1 VTVLGWVAAWI
12 RSREEASALIEIVF
26 ELAVLAFIAAGILYL
41 VQQWGNQRRPAP
53 GLPGAIEA
61 PPEARWRAIH
71 SGTADERTQVQ
82 IVLRGG
88 QRDQVWD
95 RRTCA
100 VISNL
105 DPDYDRLLFNALED
119 ARSRAALLNGLRDE

>member
-1 VTVLGWVAAWI
+1 MIRIVL
-12 RSREEASALIEIVF
+12 EF
-26 ELAVLAFIAAGILYL
+26 AVLLCIISGILYL
-41 VQQWGNQRRPAP
+41 ARQWDDQRRPVTRV
-53 GLPGAIEA
+53 PGAIDA
-61 PPEARWRAIH
+61 PPGARWRAIH
-71 SGTADERTQVQ
+71 TGTADERTEVL

-88 QRDQVWD
+88 ERDQVWD

-119 ARSRAALLNGLRDE
+119 ARSRAALLNGMQEE

>member
-1 VTVLGWVAAWI
+1 VL
-12 RSREEASALIEIVF
+12 
-26 ELAVLAFIAAGILYL
+26 
-41 VQQWGNQRRPAP
+41 
-53 GLPGAIEA
+53 
-61 PPEARWRAIH
+61 
-71 SGTADERTQVQ
+71 

-88 QRDQVWD
+88 ERDQIWD

-119 ARSRAALLNGLRDE
+119 ARARAALLNNMRDE

>member
-1 VTVLGWVAAWI
+1 MIRIVVELVL
-12 RSREEASALIEIVF
+12 
-26 ELAVLAFIAAGILYL
+26 LACIAAGVLYL
-41 VQQWGNQRRPAP
+41 ARQWDNQRRPVTRV
-53 GLPGAIEA
+53 PGAIEA
-61 PPEARWRAIH
+61 PPGARWRAIH
-71 SGTADERTQVQ
+71 TGTADERTEVQ

-88 QRDQVWD
+88 ERDQVWD

-119 ARSRAALLNGLRDE
+119 ARSRAALLNGMQDE

>member
-1 VTVLGWVAAWI
+1 MI
-12 RSREEASALIEIVF
+12 RVVF
-26 ELAVLAFIAAGILYL
+26 EFAVLACILAGILYL
-41 VQQWGNQRRPAP
+41 ARQRDQRRPLV

-61 PPEARWRAIH
+61 PPAARWRAIH
-71 SGTADERTQVQ
+71 SGTPDERTEVQ

-88 QRDQVWD
+88 ERNQIWD

-100 VISNL
+100 VISNM

-119 ARSRAALLNGLRDE
+119 ARARAALLNGMREE

>member
-1 VTVLGWVAAWI
+1 VIT
-12 RSREEASALIEIVF
+12 IVPEF
-26 ELAVLAFIAAGILYL
+26 AILACIAAVILYL
-41 VQQWGNQRRPAP
+41 ARQWNNQGRSVA
-53 GLPGAIEA
+53 GIPGAIEA
-61 PPEARWRAIH
+61 PPGARWRAVH
-71 SGTADERTQVQ
+71 SGTPDERTEVL

-88 QRDQVWD
+88 ERDQMWD

-119 ARSRAALLNGLRDE
+119 ARARAALLNNMRDE

>member
-1 VTVLGWVAAWI
+1 VI
-12 RSREEASALIEIVF
+12 RIVF
-26 ELAVLAFIAAGILYL
+26 ELAVLACIVAGILYL
-41 VQQWGNQRRPAP
+41 ARQWDNQRRPVAGP
-53 GLPGAIEA
+53 PGAIEA
-61 PPEARWRAIH
+61 PPGARWRAIH
-71 SGTADERTQVQ
+71 SGTPDERTEVL

-88 QRDQVWD
+88 DHDQIWD

-119 ARSRAALLNGLRDE
+119 ARTRAALLNGMRED

>member
-1 VTVLGWVAAWI
+1 MIRIVL
-12 RSREEASALIEIVF
+12 EF
-26 ELAVLAFIAAGILYL
+26 AVLACILAGILYL
-41 VQQWGNQRRPAP
+41 ARQWDNQRRPVADV
-53 GLPGAIEA
+53 PGAIEA
-61 PPEARWRAIH
+61 PPGARWRAIH
-71 SGTADERTQVQ
+71 SGTPDERTEVL

-88 QRDQVWD
+88 ERDQIWD

-119 ARSRAALLNGLRDE
+119 ARARAALLNNMRDE

>member
-1 VTVLGWVAAWI
+1 VRLRAEGNRVI
-12 RSREEASALIEIVF
+12 RIVF
-26 ELAVLAFIAAGILYL
+26 ELVVLICIAAGLLYL
-41 VQQWGNQRRPAP
+41 ARQWDAQRRPVSGRRDA
-53 GLPGAIEA
+53 LSALDA

-71 SGTADERTQVQ
+71 AGTADERTEVQ

-88 QRDQVWD
+88 DRDQVWD

-119 ARSRAALLNGLRDE
+119 ARTRAELLNGLRDE

>member
-1 VTVLGWVAAWI
+1 VIRIVVELVVLGC
-12 RSREEASALIEIVF
+12 IV
-26 ELAVLAFIAAGILYL
+26 AGIVSLAR
-41 VQQWGNQRRPAP
+41 QWDPRRQSLTGPHRALDAPA
-53 GLPGAIEA
+53 G
-61 PPEARWRAIH
+61 ARWRAIH
-71 SGTADERTQVQ
+71 TGTPDERTEVQ

-88 QRDQVWD
+88 DRDQVWD

-119 ARSRAALLNGLRDE
+119 ARSRAALLNGMQDE

>member
-1 VTVLGWVAAWI
+1 MIG
-12 RSREEASALIEIVF
+12 IVF
-26 ELAVLAFIAAGILYL
+26 ELAVLVCIAAGILYL
-41 VQQWGNQRRPAP
+41 ARQWDNQRRSST
-53 GLPGAIEA
+53 GLHSAIEA
-61 PPEARWRAIH
+61 PPGARWRAIH
-71 SGTADERTQVQ
+71 TGTADEQTQVQ

-88 QRDQVWD
+88 DRDQVWD

-119 ARSRAALLNGLRDE
+119 ARSRAALLNGMRED

>member
-1 VTVLGWVAAWI
+1 MI
-12 RSREEASALIEIVF
+12 RIVF
-26 ELAVLAFIAAGILYL
+26 EFAVLACILAGVLYL
-41 VQQWGNQRRPAP
+41 ARQWDNQRRPIASV
-53 GLPGAIEA
+53 PGAIEA
-61 PPEARWRAIH
+61 PPGARWRAIH
-71 SGTADERTQVQ
+71 SGTPDERTEVL

-88 QRDQVWD
+88 ERDQVWD

-119 ARSRAALLNGLRDE
+119 ARARAALLNNMRDE

>member
-1 VTVLGWVAAWI
+1 VI
-12 RSREEASALIEIVF
+12 RIVF
-26 ELAVLAFIAAGILYL
+26 ELLILACILAGILYL
-41 VQQWGNQRRPAP
+41 ARQWDQRRLVAGP
-53 GLPGAIEA
+53 PGAIEA
-61 PPEARWRAIH
+61 PPTARWRAIH
-71 SGTADERTQVQ
+71 SGTPDERTEIQ

-88 QRDQVWD
+88 ERDQIWD

-119 ARSRAALLNGLRDE
+119 ARTRAELLNGMRDE